1 MRDELAKYYL
11 GDAGVIFALWEGQDD
26 PILLLTN
33 LLTRVFGEETFFSH
47 SNQVTATLAIVVL
60 SFLCGGLGSLVV
72 ANRMAF
78 FSDALAHIAF
88 AGAAF
93 GLLIALLTGTND
105 EAYKDYITLIM

>member
-1 MRDELAKYYL
+1 M
-11 GDAGVIFALWEGQDD
+11 IFALWEGQDD
-26 PILLLTN
+26 PIYLLTN
-33 LLTRVFGEETFFSH
+33 LLTRVFGENTFFASP
-47 SNQVTATLAIVVL
+47 NNVMATLAIILL

-93 GLLIALLTGTND
+93 GLLIALLTGRETKPF
-105 EAYKDYITLIM
+105 ATTSRSSWSSLA